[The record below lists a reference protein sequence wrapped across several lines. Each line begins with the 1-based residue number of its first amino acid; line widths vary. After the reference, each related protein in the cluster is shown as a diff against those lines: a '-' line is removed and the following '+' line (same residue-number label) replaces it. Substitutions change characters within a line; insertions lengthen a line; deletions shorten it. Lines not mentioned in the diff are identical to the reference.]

1 MKEPREE
8 LWMKFM
14 RWMEELSDN
23 CRHGKMQEMVI
34 VLGDTLE
41 EF

>member
-1 MKEPREE
+1 
-8 LWMKFM
+8 M
-14 RWMEELSDN
+14 RGTKIVVVDKVNVMEELSDN
-23 CRHGKMQEMVI
+23 CRHGKTQEMVI